1 MTFPLLW
8 SELEPMIDKHGFK
21 PDIFVETGVYHGD
34 TMHEMMDHFMHLIGI
49 EINLLDDLGCLEDV
63 RIFRGDSAD
72 VLPTINAVH
81 RNYPIIYYL
90 DAHWWRDAKP
100 PVPYGDNPLL
110 AELAAI
116 RLHNQPDLV
125 IIDDAHLFGL
135 PYSELDEYGVDHNWH
150 GITVAS
156 VMAVLGHS
164 RIVYHSL
171 DEREHTPANPV
182 KKHHLWLSLRK
193 V

>member
-8 SELEPMIDKHGFK
+8 SELEPMIDKHGLRSY
-21 PDIFVETGVYHGD
+21 IFIETGVYHGD
-34 TMHEMMDHFMHLIGI
+34 TMYEMCDHFDRMIGI
-49 EINLLDDLGCLEDV
+49 DIDPLCNPEYLDGMH
-63 RIFRGDSAD
+63 IMHGDSAQ
-72 VLPTINAVH
+72 LLQSFLTQQRPPAV
-81 RNYPIIYYL
+81 IYL
-90 DAHWWRDAKP
+90 DAHWWRDAKT

-116 RLHNQPDLV
+116 RLHNQTDLV

-135 PYSELDEYGVDHNWH
+135 PYHELDMYGVDHNWH